1 MPINCEYEPT
11 LPFEVNIWRL
21 AVCLGA
27 FFILVFV
34 LGCLNA
40 IQPWVIRL
48 AHEYLGNKLNT
59 PSEPKNEKNLP
70 RLLSVK
76 QTPAV

>member
-1 MPINCEYEPT
+1 MPISCDYEPT

-40 IQPWVIRL
+40 IQPWVIRFANEHL
-48 AHEYLGNKLNT
+48 ANKRNT
-59 PSEPKNEKNLP
+59 PQESKNEKNLP

-76 QTPAV
+76 QTTPV